1 MNSAW
6 AMLVWLIAVKKM
18 VMFKP
23 KNNPAGSTRR
33 HVVADGIGRPVITRR
48 PAITSHHSAT
58 APIIRQNATTE
69 PGASAHLTID
79 ELLEKARTA
88 PSTQAMPTT
97 ARSGARVGRARP
109 HELETAGR

>member
-6 AMLVWLIAVKKM
+6 AMLVWLIAVKKR

-23 KNNPAGSTRR
+23 KNSPAGQHPAPRGGRRRRATRSAR
-33 HVVADGIGRPVITRR
+33 AGRRSRATTAP
-48 PAITSHHSAT
+48 T

-97 ARSGARVGRARP
+97 VRSGVRVGLP
-109 HELETAGR
+109 LTNS